1 MKLNKK
7 TKKASALIVTI
18 SAVAIVIFGMLST
31 TMVEPIVAEPQYPSD
46 HLFVDETI
54 LLKTNE
60 TNESVDITCN
70 LFLTNIWEKE
80 SGEIKVI
87 AYVIEADNNFAVY
100 EKTVEIG
107 EIGANSTAKIEI
119 PVVLSNN
126 SYKIKILLFEDGLL
140 VIKGTLIITASPIYT
155 WRDVEHVGAD
165 GSRTIINVQQ
175 LEGWNLYNSKSDF
188 IQIRSSVGN

>member
-7 TKKASALIVTI
+7 TKKASALIVTT

-31 TMVEPIVAEPQYPSD
+31 MMVEPIVAEPQYPSD

-80 SGEIKVI
+80 SGEIKAI

-100 EKTVEIG
+100 EETVEIG

-126 SYKIKILLFEDGLL
+126 SYKIKILLFEDDLL

-155 WRDVEHVGAD
+155 WRDVEHVRAD
-165 GSRTIINVQQ
+165 GSKTIINVQQ

-188 IQIRSSVGN
+188 VQIRSSADN